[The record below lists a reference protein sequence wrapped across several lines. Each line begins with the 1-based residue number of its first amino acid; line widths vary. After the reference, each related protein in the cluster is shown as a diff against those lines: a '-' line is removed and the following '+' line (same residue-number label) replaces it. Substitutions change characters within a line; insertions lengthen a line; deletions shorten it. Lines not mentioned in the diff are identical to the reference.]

1 MNAIL
6 NNDCMEELKNFPDNS
21 IDSVVTDP
29 PYGLSDLSPEKI
41 TTTMMEWASG
51 NHSFIPKGKGFMN
64 KDWDSFV
71 PPPAVW
77 KEVLRVLKP
86 GGHILCFA
94 GSRTVDLMTISLRMA
109 GFEIRD
115 TLMWLYGSGFPK
127 SMNVGKAIDK
137 HTGDAPES
145 PNKGK
150 WRPEP
155 QGSGPTH
162 QEGWGTTERFDWELV
177 NEEAQKWSGWG
188 TALKPAVEPII
199 LARKPLDGNVAN
211 NVFKWGVG
219 GLNIDGSRVGSDKIK
234 THGKRDGTGTSLN
247 WSKTVSPSDFES
259 SEHSGRWPANAILD
273 EEAAVMLD
281 KQTGQLSMRF
291 SESSG
296 AEGFFGGGKAFKTY
310 DDGENMGASR
320 FFYVA
325 KTSKKEREAGLD
337 DLEDKFIAKGNQA
350 QAELKKGNTDFSRET
365 DTAGQ
370 NKIFAR
376 KNHHPTVKP
385 VKLMTY
391 LCRLITPPGGTVLD
405 PFTGSGSTGI
415 AAVLEGFTFIGIE
428 QNPEYAEIARK
439 RIDYHLTNK

>member
-6 NNDCMEELKNFPDNS
+6 NNDCMEELKNFPDNI

-94 GSRTVDLMTISLRMA
+94 GSRTVDLMTISLRIA

-115 TLMWLYGSGFPK
+115 TVMWMYGSGFPK
-127 SMNVGKAIDK
+127 SHNL
-137 HTGDAPES
+137 TGEY
-145 PNKGK
+145 
-150 WRPEP
+150 
-155 QGSGPTH
+155 
-162 QEGWGTTERFDWELV
+162 EGF
-177 NEEAQKWSGWG
+177 G
-188 TALKPAVEPII
+188 TALKPALEPIV
-199 LARKPLDGNVAN
+199 LARKPLDGTVLQNME
-211 NVFKWGVG
+211 KWGVG
-219 GLNIDGSRVGSDKIK
+219 ALNIDKSRISTDNNIDRGGFREKTRGYVGIK
-234 THGKRDGTGTSLN
+234 SEEMIPAKPA
-247 WSKTVSPSDFES
+247 SPL
-259 SEHSGRWPANAILD
+259 GRWPANVILD
-273 EEAAVMLD
+273 EDAAVMLD

-296 AEGFFGGGKAFKTY
+296 SEGFFGGGKAFKSY
-310 DDGENMGASR
+310 DDGDNMGASR

-325 KTSKKEREAGLD
+325 KTSKKEREAGLED
-337 DLEDKFIAKGNQA
+337 FEDKYIAKGNQA
-350 QAELKKGNTDFSRET
+350 QAELKRGNTDFSRET

-370 NKIFAR
+370 NKILTR

-428 QNPEYAEIARK
+428 QNAEYAEIARK
-439 RIDYHLTNK
+439 RIDYHLTSK

>member
-6 NNDCMEELKNFPDNS
+6 NNDCMEELKNFPDNI

-51 NHSFIPKGKGFMN
+51 NHSFIPKGRGFMN

-94 GSRTVDLMTISLRMA
+94 GSRTVDLMTISLRIA

-115 TLMWLYGSGFPK
+115 TLMWMYGSGFPK

-150 WRPEP
+150 WRPGP
-155 QGSGPTH
+155 QGSAPTH
-162 QEGWGTTERFDWELV
+162 QEGWGTTEVFDWDLV
-177 NEEAQKWSGWG
+177 NEEAQKWAGWG

-211 NVFKWGVG
+211 NVLKWGVG
-219 GLNIDGSRVGSDKIK
+219 GINVDGCRVGSELLPEKKSGVSSLMGGLKNKI
-234 THGKRDGTGTSLN
+234 
-247 WSKTVSPSDFES
+247 SDINGITPER
-259 SEHSGRWPANAILD
+259 SGRWPANVILD
-273 EEAAVMLD
+273 EDAAVMLD

-296 AEGFFGGGKAFKTY
+296 SEGFFGGGKAFKSY
-310 DDGENMGASR
+310 DDGDNMGASR

-337 DLEDKFIAKGNQA
+337 GMEVRQTGAMQGNITGGRLGGDGSEIKPIHRA
-350 QAELKKGNTDFSRET
+350 
-365 DTAGQ
+365 
-370 NKIFAR
+370 
-376 KNHHPTVKP
+376 NHHPTVKP

-428 QNPEYAEIARK
+428 QNAEYAEIARK
-439 RIDYHLTNK
+439 RIDYHLTSK